1 MHYIIYRFHKHIL
14 ILTAL
19 LTFIAI
25 ALAAQLKLDL
35 NFFSLLPSNNT
46 EVHNFFEIT
55 EEIGVHSLL
64 IALVEIPPGYD
75 RTKSESFVDILAENF
90 AGNQLIHDVEYKSEE
105 KQMSSLFQTFIE
117 HFPLFLRAEGLE
129 KLTHILSDN
138 GIHRQVVENKALLM
152 TPFGIAAKELVYI
165 DPLGLRKLLKENIT
179 VSTGKQP
186 LRPYK
191 GYYQTSKGETT
202 YLLFIKPE
210 KPPQDIAFSK
220 KLMMEVRN
228 LERISLSEF
237 YGQFDDMPE
246 SIKIS
251 YTGGYTIAVSDEA
264 TTKKDIKVTL
274 LTSFLS
280 IMFLFGLSFRTWR
293 VLFYVGVSLIIS
305 LLWTLGFASVAFH
318 RLNIL
323 TCVFSC
329 VLIGLGI
336 DFALH
341 IVNRYFG
348 EDKVDLDISH
358 RLQQTFREAGMG
370 IVVGGITTAV
380 AFYSIAISDFRGFK
394 ELGIVTGT
402 GILFCLV
409 VMSLVLPCLLVFFSD
424 KKTLKR
430 KITISGFGLM
440 SLMKYLRKYPGV
452 IIITSL
458 IIVCLLAILGTKINF
473 DDNLRNF
480 RPADSETFRLQ
491 DKATRWLGGSM
502 ADTFLVAQGKSE
514 EEVMEINTS
523 IYEAIKELEDSGM
536 IAGIKSI
543 SQYLLSPSQQRK
555 NIKFIQQHPD
565 DFDIKRIKKT
575 FDTALEENGFE
586 KLDLYDRYFE
596 SLSQVFSAEKLFFPS
611 SLMEKEFGKIINLFV
626 FQKGDNFKTIT
637 YIAPPKD
644 LWSRS
649 DTTLFKE
656 MIIWKLEAK
665 GIDRNSYILTGPNL
679 LTGDLKKLIINNFE
693 SAMWLT
699 FLCIITVLFIYYR
712 SLKLL
717 LLCIC
722 PLMISLATLTG
733 IMVIFRL
740 DFNFFN
746 IIVLPM
752 IVGIGIDDGIHLT
765 NTFRQSGHLEIPK
778 EMSRTGRAVV
788 LTSLTTIAGFGSIT
802 LAHYPGLQSIG
813 YVAVIGVSSCLIAS
827 IVVLPAIFTM
837 IHRRKENSC

>member
-1 MHYIIYRFHKHIL
+1 MHQIIYRFHKHIL
-14 ILTAL
+14 ILTAF
-19 LTFIAI
+19 LTLIAI
-25 ALAAQLKLDL
+25 ILAAQLKLDL

-46 EVHNFFEIT
+46 EVCNFFEIT
-55 EEIGVHSLL
+55 EEIGSHSIL
-64 IALVEIPPGYD
+64 IALVEVPQGYD
-75 RTKSESFVDILAENF
+75 RTESESFVDILAENF
-90 AGNQLIHDVEYKSEE
+90 AGSQLIHDVEYKSEE
-105 KQMSSLFQTFIE
+105 KQISSLFQTFIE
-117 HFPLFLRAEGLE
+117 YFPFFLKAEDLE

-138 GIHRQVVENKALLM
+138 EIHRQVIENKTLLM

-179 VSTGKQP
+179 VPAGKQP

-191 GYYQTSKGETT
+191 GYYQTGEGKI

-210 KPPQDIAFSK
+210 KPPQNITFSK
-220 KLMMEVRN
+220 KLMMEVRH
-228 LERISLSEF
+228 LENISLSEF
-237 YGQFDDMPE
+237 SDQFEDMPG

-251 YTGGYTIAVSDEA
+251 YTGGYPIAVSDEA
-264 TTKKDIKVTL
+264 TTKRDIKVTL

-280 IMFLFGLSFRTWR
+280 IMFLFGMSFRTWR
-293 VLFYVGVSLIIS
+293 VLFYVGVSLVIS
-305 LLWTLGFASVAFH
+305 LLWTLGFANVVFH

-329 VLIGLGI
+329 VLMGLGI

-348 EDKVDLDISH
+348 EDKADLDIPH
-358 RLQQTFREAGMG
+358 RLQQTFQEAGMG
-370 IVVGGITTAV
+370 IVIGGITTAV

-424 KKTLKR
+424 KEISKR

-452 IIITSL
+452 IIMTSL

-491 DKATRWLGGSM
+491 DKVTRWLGGSM
-502 ADTFLVAQGKSE
+502 ANTFLIVQGKSE
-514 EEVMEINTS
+514 AEVMEINTS
-523 IYEAIKELEDSGM
+523 IYETLKELKNSGI

-555 NIKFIQQHPD
+555 NIKFIRQHPD
-565 DFDIKRIKKT
+565 DFDIKRIKKA
-575 FDTALEENGFE
+575 FNTALEENGFE
-586 KLDLYDRYFE
+586 KLDLYDEYFE
-596 SLSQVFSAEKLFFPS
+596 SLSRAFSAEKLFFPS
-611 SLMEKEFGKIINLFV
+611 SLRGKEFGKILNLFV
-626 FQKGDNFKTIT
+626 FRKGNNFKTIT
-637 YIAPPKD
+637 YIAPSND
-644 LWSRS
+644 LWSRA
-649 DTTLFKE
+649 DTTRFKE
-656 MIIWKLEAK
+656 MIIRELDEK
-665 GIDRNSYILTGPNL
+665 GINRDSYTLTGPNL
-679 LTGDLKKLIINNFE
+679 LTGDLKKLIINNLG
-693 SAMWLT
+693 SALWLAC
-699 FLCIITVLFIYYR
+699 LCIITVLFIYYR

-717 LLCIC
+717 LLCVC

-765 NTFRQSGHLEIPK
+765 NTFRQSGHLEILE

-788 LTSLTTIAGFGSIT
+788 LTSLTTMAGFGSIA
-802 LAHYPGLQSIG
+802 LAHYPGLQSMG
-813 YVAVIGVSSCLIAS
+813 YVAIIGVSSCLIAS

-837 IHRRKENSC
+837 IHRREENPC